1 MAKQFYIVAKTSDIE
16 AGTIISVRVQ
26 NEEIAICNVDGEFFA
41 IADICTH
48 DGGSLDQGEL
58 EGDIVECPRHGA
70 QFNVRTGEVVGP
82 PAVDPVDTYE
92 LQVQGDDIMVA
103 VNSG

>member
-1 MAKQFYIVAKTSDIE
+1 MAKQFYKVAKTSDIE
-16 AGTIISVRVQ
+16 AGNIISVRVR

-58 EGDIVECPRHGA
+58 EGDIIECPRHGA

-82 PAVDPVDTYE
+82 PAVVPVDTYE
-92 LQVQGDDIMVA
+92 LQVQGNDILVA
-103 VNSG
+103 VNSD